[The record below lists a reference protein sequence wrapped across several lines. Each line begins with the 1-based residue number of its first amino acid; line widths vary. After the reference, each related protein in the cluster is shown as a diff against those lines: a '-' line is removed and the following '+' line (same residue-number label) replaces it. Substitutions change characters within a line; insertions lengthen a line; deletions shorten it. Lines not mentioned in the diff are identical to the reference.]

1 VRGEAL
7 ESIENNFI
15 ELGQLFD
22 SILQS
27 CNDSGR
33 KAKVNGVKSEMSK
46 FKYYFGARLG
56 IEILS
61 HTDNLSRALQNPS
74 LSAAE
79 AHQNAK
85 RVISVL
91 NDQRSDAQFDLFWN
105 ELNNS
110 LDAKKIDEPAQ
121 ERKRK
126 HREFFGEDSG
136 TDYLPN
142 TVKGRFKMAYMEAFD
157 HVILQITSRFE

>member
-1 VRGEAL
+1 ML
-7 ESIENNFI
+7 
-15 ELGQLFD
+15 D
-22 SILQS
+22 
-27 CNDSGR
+27 
-33 KAKVNGVKSEMSK
+33 
-46 FKYYFGARLG
+46 LG

-61 HTDNLSRALQNPS
+61 HTNNLSRTLQNPS

-85 RVISVL
+85 RVVSVL
-91 NDQRSDAQFDLFWN
+91 NDQRSDAQFELFWN

-126 HREFFGEDSG
+126 HQELFGEDSE

-142 TVKGRFKMAYMEAFD
+142 TVNGHFKMAY
-157 HVILQITSRFE
+157 I

>member
-1 VRGEAL
+1 
-7 ESIENNFI
+7 
-15 ELGQLFD
+15 
-22 SILQS
+22 
-27 CNDSGR
+27 
-33 KAKVNGVKSEMSK
+33 MSK

-61 HTDNLSRALQNPS
+61 HTDDLSRALQNPS

-85 RVISVL
+85 RVISIL

-126 HREFFGEDSG
+126 HRKLFGEDSG
-136 TDYLPN
+136 TDLLSN
-142 TVKGRFKMAYMEAFD
+142 NCQGTFQDGLHGGV
-157 HVILQITSRFE
+157 